1 MLLLFSMSDNK
12 FYTLW
17 SDESDANIG
26 ELSKKSFDEISLQ
39 ISPQR
44 PSAKNILKN
53 FDIDNH
59 HISEDVVKEL
69 DNLGFS
75 YFKMFVSDGLKD
87 DAADKLKTYEY
98 RKFFGD

>member
-1 MLLLFSMSDNK
+1 MSDNK
-12 FYTLW
+12 LYTFW
-17 SDESDANIG
+17 SDERDANIG

-44 PSAKNILKN
+44 PSAKNILMH
-53 FDIDNH
+53 FDISNPLN
-59 HISEDVVKEL
+59 SEEVVKEL

-87 DAADKLKTYEY
+87 DAAEKLKIYQY
-98 RKFFGD
+98 RKFFGNWT